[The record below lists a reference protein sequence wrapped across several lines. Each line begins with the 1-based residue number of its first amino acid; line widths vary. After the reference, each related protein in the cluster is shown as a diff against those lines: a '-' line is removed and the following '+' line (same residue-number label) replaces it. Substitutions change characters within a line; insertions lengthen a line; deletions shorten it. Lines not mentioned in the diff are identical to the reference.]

1 MQRNS
6 RIKKTM
12 RLMPES
18 LEIFN
23 QYSLWLG
30 RRGDGAI
37 LYVSITQIYVDSF
50 KDVMENKK

>member
-1 MQRNS
+1 
-6 RIKKTM
+6 M